1 MEIDMETNMTTGRPL
16 SLMLRFM
23 IPLLFGNIF
32 QQLYNMVDTIIVGR
46 FVGSD
51 ALAAVG
57 ATGTIFFMIMGTCN
71 GMATG
76 FTVLTSQKYGA
87 DDKEGTKYS
96 FTNGIM
102 LSVILIILMTVLTLT
117 LMHPIL
123 HMMNTPEDIYDNS
136 YAYIS
141 TICMGLFSIVL
152 SNLFASFLRA
162 IGNSRVPL
170 IALISSA
177 IINIGLD
184 LLFIIVFNMGVAGAA
199 WATNIAQAIAALICL
214 IYIIKK
220 VDVLRPSRSHWH
232 FKKEFV
238 RKQLGIGVP
247 MSLQFGITASGTMV
261 MQTAINKFG
270 SVAVTGFTAASKV
283 QGLLTQGMMAIGQ
296 TCAAFAGQNFGK
308 RDIARVHQGT
318 KDAMKISVVYSIVTG
333 AIGIPLLPFLMGIF
347 FDGDVDITPYMPYA
361 KEYFYMCVATYLTL
375 CMIFIYRNTLQGCGF
390 GFVAM
395 SLGGVELVTRLI
407 AAGLSMYLGSYT
419 LAAAADPG
427 TWLVT
432 GIFAFILY
440 LSMRK
445 KMLKLFPPSTDTVG
459 GKS

>member
-1 MEIDMETNMTTGRPL
+1 MEINMETNMTTGRPL

-57 ATGTIFFMIMGTCN
+57 ATGTVFFMIMGTCN

-96 FTNGIM
+96 FTNGFM

-184 LLFIIVFNMGVAGAA
+184 LLFIIVFLQ
-199 WATNIAQAIAALICL
+199 WE
-214 IYIIKK
+214 
-220 VDVLRPSRSHWH
+220 LREPHGRPISH
-232 FKKEFV
+232 
-238 RKQLGIGVP
+238 
-247 MSLQFGITASGTMV
+247 
-261 MQTAINKFG
+261 
-270 SVAVTGFTAASKV
+270 
-283 QGLLTQGMMAIGQ
+283 
-296 TCAAFAGQNFGK
+296 
-308 RDIARVHQGT
+308 
-318 KDAMKISVVYSIVTG
+318 
-333 AIGIPLLPFLMGIF
+333 
-347 FDGDVDITPYMPYA
+347 
-361 KEYFYMCVATYLTL
+361 
-375 CMIFIYRNTLQGCGF
+375 
-390 GFVAM
+390 
-395 SLGGVELVTRLI
+395 RL
-407 AAGLSMYLGSYT
+407 
-419 LAAAADPG
+419 
-427 TWLVT
+427 
-432 GIFAFILY
+432 
-440 LSMRK
+440 
-445 KMLKLFPPSTDTVG
+445 
-459 GKS
+459 